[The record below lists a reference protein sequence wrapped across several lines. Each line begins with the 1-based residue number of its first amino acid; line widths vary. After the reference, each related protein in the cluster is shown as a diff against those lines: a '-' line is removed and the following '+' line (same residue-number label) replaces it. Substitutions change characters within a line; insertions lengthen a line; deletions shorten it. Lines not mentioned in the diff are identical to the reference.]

1 MNKVLSLYIVGLL
14 LFGGIVLLA
23 GCTPQAPATA
33 TPEGGTYLA
42 NSTDMP
48 TGEDAAALSGNVIR
62 FNSTAELDA
71 FLRERQ
77 SSYPSVYRGGV
88 MMDAMVSATGGAK
101 SAGAPVASGAEEY
114 SQTNVQ
120 VEGVDEADFVKNDD
134 KYIYLAQDNKLIIV
148 DAFDEKEIVSETD
161 LPKNAY
167 ASNLF
172 LYGDKVV
179 VLAHSSEESFYFRK
193 YDIMP
198 QPSYESVTK
207 VLIYDVSDRSDPEL
221 TEDFKVSGDYFQS
234 RMIDDVVYLVAV
246 KYAQYP
252 VMPPI
257 IYAEKMISPPIY
269 YFDNGEEQ
277 YNYNT
282 IVSINVDTEK
292 IVDSE
297 VYLLGYSNTLMMS
310 EDNIYIAYQKQPYR
324 CWGWYCRDNSYDK
337 ERFTEVVVPLLE
349 GELKRDI
356 QIVLNSKD
364 SDDEQWN
371 KISEILT
378 GFFEN
383 IRDDETAQ
391 DQYDEML
398 SDIQDALDDYDAKQ
412 LLENSK
418 TVIHK
423 ISVDDGELDYQ
434 SKGEVD
440 GRLLNQFSLD
450 EYKGYLRVATTVDLW
465 MNTGRKTYN
474 NVYVLDKDM
483 DVVGSVED
491 IAKNE
496 TIYST
501 RFMGDK
507 LYMVTFRQ
515 IDPFFVIDLSDPEDP
530 EILGKLKIPGYSSYL
545 HPYNENFIIGVG
557 KETGENQWG
566 GVSTKGVKLSLFDVT
581 DMEKPEEV
589 DKYEIGMEGTDSP
602 ILYEHKAFLLFNNIL
617 VIPISEVT
625 SRETGRYGYD
635 YKYWDGAYVFEVSED
650 GFELLGKVKHDSR
663 STSYYAWWDRASVT
677 RSIIMDNEL
686 FTISNKYIK
695 VNDLD
700 NELDSLGSIE
710 LPYEN
715 NYYPMYA
722 TGGGVAVSEPAIM
735 E

>member
-1 MNKVLSLYIVGLL
+1 MNMNKVLSLYIVGLL
-14 LFGGIVLLA
+14 LFGSVVLLA
-23 GCTPQAPATA
+23 GCSPQPPAT
-33 TPEGGTYLA
+33 TGGTYLA

-48 TGEDAAALSGNVIR
+48 NGGGAAALSGGVLK

-71 FLRERQ
+71 FLRDRG
-77 SSYPSVYRGGV
+77 SSVSVYRGGV
-88 MMDAMVSATGGAK
+88 MMDAMVKGAVAESAPT
-101 SAGAPVASGAEEY
+101 ASGGSGADDY

-134 KYIYLAQDNKLIIV
+134 RYIYLVQDNKFIIV
-148 DAFDEKEIVSETD
+148 DAYGEKDIVSETD

-172 LYGDKVV
+172 LYGNKVV
-179 VLAHSSEESFYFRK
+179 IIAQSSEESFYFRK

-198 QPSYESVTK
+198 QPWYESVTK
-207 VLIYDVSDRSDPEL
+207 VLIYDISNKESPKL
-221 TEDFKVSGDYFQS
+221 SEDFKVSGDYFQS
-234 RMIDDVVYLVAV
+234 RMIDDVMYLVAV
-246 KYAQYP
+246 KYAEYP
-252 VMPPI
+252 VRPPI
-257 IYAEKMISPPIY
+257 LYAEKAISMPIY
-269 YFDNGEEQ
+269 YFDNGEKQ

-282 IVSINVDTEK
+282 IVSIDVDSEK
-292 IVDSE
+292 VIDSE
-297 VYLLGYSNTLMMS
+297 VYLLGYSNTLMVS

-324 CWGWYCRDNSYDK
+324 CWGWYCRDDSYDK
-337 ERFTEVVVPLLE
+337 ERFTKVVVPLLD
-349 GELKRDI
+349 GELKTDI
-356 QIVLNSKD
+356 QDILKLKVSDEEQWNMISERLTEFFESVR
-364 SDDEQWN
+364 DDEQLQN
-371 KISEILT
+371 EY
-378 GFFEN
+378 
-383 IRDDETAQ
+383 DD
-391 DQYDEML
+391 ML
-398 SDIQDALDDYDAKQ
+398 DDIQKALDDYDAKQ

-418 TVIHK
+418 TIIHK
-423 ISVDDGELDYQ
+423 ISIDEGRLEYQ

-450 EYKGYLRVATTVDLW
+450 EYKGNLRVATTVDLW
-465 MNTGRKTYN
+465 MNNGRKTYN
-474 NVYVLDKDM
+474 NVYVLDEDM
-483 DVVGSVED
+483 DVVGSLED

-515 IDPFFVIDLSDPEDP
+515 IDPFFVIDLSDPREP

-581 DMEKPEEV
+581 DLENPEEV

-602 ILYEHKAFLLFNNIL
+602 ILYEHKAFLLFNDVL

-635 YKYWDGAYVFEVSED
+635 YKYWDGAYIFKVSEE

-663 STSYYAWWDRASVT
+663 SSSYYSWWDRASVT

-695 VNDLD
+695 INDLD

-715 NYYPMYA
+715 NYYPMYT
-722 TGGGVAVSEPAIM
+722 TGGVVSEPAIM